1 MPLFKVTN
9 KKVDQVPVD
18 LRQFKNEA
26 ALRDFFADNIED
38 LLGLRFLGKEFQTKD
53 GRIDT
58 LAIDETGTP
67 VIIEYKWGEKDNIL
81 SQGLFYID
89 WLKENKRL
97 FDLLVADKLGK
108 DNKVI
113 WDSPR
118 LLLIAQGFD
127 RYTLSAVRQ
136 VKNSVELIK
145 YTPYSSEIL
154 FLETVYS
161 PDTVKPIAEVLR
173 RKKIKSGYG
182 EGVYGESVFGGDAY
196 GVEYHLHKVNSE
208 IKEMF
213 YVLQEEIK
221 KWANVEERADQKV
234 GITYR
239 TTKSFV
245 RFEFGKSYIDV
256 LVRDSHYDSGG
267 VGPLGIIP
275 LGMIKDITSHKW
287 GYKGRIKLKTKQD
300 VPHVLG
306 FIRQSYESTL

>member
-1 MPLFKVTN
+1 MPLFQVTN
-9 KKVDQVPVD
+9 KKIRQVLVD
-18 LRQFKNEA
+18 LHQFKNEA
-26 ALRDFFADNIED
+26 ALRDFFADNLDD
-38 LLGLRFLGKEFQTKD
+38 LLGLSFLGKEFQTKD

-67 VIIEYKWGEKDNIL
+67 VVIEYKWGEKDNIL
-81 SQGLFYID
+81 SQGLFYMD

-108 DNKVI
+108 DNKTN

-136 VKNSVELIK
+136 VKNNVELIK
-145 YTPYSSEIL
+145 YTPYSGQTL

-161 PDTVKPIAEVLR
+161 PDTVKPVTETAKKKEGALYSIEYHIDKVNVEV
-173 RKKIKSGYG
+173 KKI
-182 EGVYGESVFGGDAY
+182 
-196 GVEYHLHKVNSE
+196 
-208 IKEMF
+208 F
-213 YVLQEEIK
+213 YSLQEEIK
-221 KWANVEERADQKV
+221 EWASVEEKADQKV

-256 LVRDSHYDSGG
+256 LVRDSRYGHNIDPKGA
-267 VGPLGIIP
+267 V
-275 LGMIKDITSHKW
+275 KDITSFGW
-287 GYKGRIKLKTKQD
+287 GYKGRIKLKTKEA
-300 VPHVLG
+300 VWYTLNL
-306 FIRQSYESTL
+306 IRQSYESTL

>member
-1 MPLFKVTN
+1 MPLFQTN
-9 KKVDQVPVD
+9 NEQVNQVPID
-18 LRQFKNEA
+18 LKQFKDEA
-26 ALRDFFADNIED
+26 ALRDFFAVNLEK
-38 LLGLRFLGKEFQTKD
+38 LLGLRFLGKEYPTKD

-108 DNKVI
+108 ENKVI

-145 YTPYSSEIL
+145 YTPYSSQIL

-161 PDTVKPIAEVLR
+161 PDTVKPKSEIAS
-173 RKKIKSGYG
+173 KK
-182 EGVYGESVFGGDAY
+182 EQGVYGI
-196 GVEYHLHKVNSE
+196 EYHLSKVNSD
-208 IKEMF
+208 IKEIF
-213 YVLQEEIK
+213 YVLQAKIK
-221 KWANVEERADQKV
+221 QWPNVEEKADQKV

-256 LVRDSHYDSGG
+256 LVRDSRYGHKID
-267 VGPLGIIP
+267 PK
-275 LGMIKDITSHKW
+275 GMLKDISSFEW
-287 GYKGRIKLKTKQD
+287 GYKGRAKLKSKED
-300 VPHVLG
+300 IDYVLNL
-306 FIRQSYESTL
+306 ISMSYETTL

>member
-1 MPLFKVTN
+1 MALFQVTN
-9 KKVDQVPVD
+9 KKVHQVPVD

-26 ALRDFFADNIED
+26 ALRDFFAENLED
-38 LLGLRFLGKEFQTKD
+38 LLGLRFLGNEYPTKD

-81 SQGLFYID
+81 SQGLFYVD

-97 FDLLVADKLGK
+97 FELLVGDKLGK
-108 DNKVI
+108 DSKI
-113 WDSPR
+113 LWGSPR
-118 LLLIAQGFD
+118 LILIAQGFD

-145 YTPYSSEIL
+145 YTPYSSQIL

-161 PDTVKPIAEVLR
+161 PDTVKPVTETT
-173 RKKIKSGYG
+173 KKKE
-182 EGVYGESVFGGDAY
+182 EGAY
-196 GVEYHLHKVNSE
+196 NLEYHLGSVNDE
-208 IKEMF
+208 VKQIF
-213 YVLQEEIK
+213 YLLQEDIK
-221 KWANVEERADQKV
+221 KWANVEEKADQKV

-256 LVRDSHYDSGG
+256 LVRDSRYDHKID
-267 VGPLGIIP
+267 PR
-275 LGMIKDITSHKW
+275 GMVKDISSFEW
-287 GYKGRIKLKTKQD
+287 GYKGRIKLKSKED
-300 VPHVLG
+300 VPYVLDL
-306 FIRQSYESTL
+306 IKQSYESTL

>member
-1 MPLFKVTN
+1 MPLFQVKN
-9 KKVDQVPVD
+9 KKVHQVPVD

-26 ALRDFFADNIED
+26 TLRDFFANNLED

-108 DNKVI
+108 ENKVI

-127 RYTLSAVRQ
+127 RYTMSAVRQ
-136 VKNSVELIK
+136 VKNNVELIK
-145 YTPYSSEIL
+145 YTPYSAEIL

-161 PDTVKPIAEVLR
+161 PDTVKPVTEIV
-173 RKKIKSGYG
+173 KKKDG
-182 EGVYGESVFGGDAY
+182 GVYNI
-196 GVEYHLHKVNSE
+196 EYHLSKVNDE
-208 IKEMF
+208 VKEMF
-213 YVLQEEIK
+213 YALQEEIK
-221 KWANVEERADQKV
+221 KWANVEEKADQKI

-245 RFEFGKSYIDV
+245 RFEFGKSYIDA
-256 LVRDSHYDSGG
+256 LVRDSRYEHKID
-267 VGPLGIIP
+267 PKKML
-275 LGMIKDITSHKW
+275 KDISSFGW
-287 GYKGRIKLKTKQD
+287 GYKGSIKFRSKED
-300 VPHVLG
+300 VNYVLG
-306 FIRQSYESTL
+306 LIRQSYEATL

>member
-1 MPLFKVTN
+1 MALFQIKS
-9 KKVDQVPVD
+9 KKAHQVPVD
-18 LRQFKNEA
+18 LRQFKDEA
-26 ALRDFFADNIED
+26 ALRDFFAENLES
-38 LLGLRFLGKEFQTKD
+38 LLGLRFLGNEYKTKD

-108 DNKVI
+108 ESKVI

-118 LLLIAQGFD
+118 LILIAQGFD
-127 RYTLSAVRQ
+127 RYTLSAARQ

-145 YTPYSSEIL
+145 YTPYSSDIL
-154 FLETVYS
+154 FLETMHS
-161 PDTVKPIAEVLR
+161 SETVKPVAETTK
-173 RKKIKSGYG
+173 RKE
-182 EGVYGESVFGGDAY
+182 EGAY
-196 GVEYHLHKVNSE
+196 NVDYHLSNVNDDVKA
-208 IKEMF
+208 IF
-213 YVLQEEIK
+213 YALQEEIK
-221 KWANVEERADQKV
+221 KWANVEEKADQKV

-256 LVRDSHYDSGG
+256 LVRDSRYDHKID
-267 VGPLGIIP
+267 PK
-275 LGMIKDITSHKW
+275 GMIKDISSFEW
-287 GYKGRIKLKTKQD
+287 GYKGRIKLKSKDD
-300 VPHVLG
+300 VSYVLDL
-306 FIRQSYESTL
+306 IRQSYESTL

>member
-1 MPLFKVTN
+1 MPLFQLKN
-9 KKVDQVPVD
+9 KKVHQVSVD
-18 LRQFKNEA
+18 LTQFKNEA
-26 ALRDFFADNIED
+26 ALRDFFADNLED
-38 LLGLRFLGKEFQTKD
+38 LLGLKFLGKEYPTKD

-58 LAIDETGTP
+58 LAVDETGSP
-67 VIIEYKWGEKDNIL
+67 VIIEYKWGEKDTIL
-81 SQGLFYID
+81 SQGLFYMD

-108 DNKVI
+108 DKKVI

-161 PDTVKPIAEVLR
+161 PDTVKPAAESLN
-173 RKKIKSGYG
+173 RKK
-182 EGVYGESVFGGDAY
+182 EVESY
-196 GVEYHLHKVNSE
+196 NLQYHLGKVNKDVE
-208 IKEMF
+208 ELF
-213 YVLQEEIK
+213 YLIQEEIV

-256 LVRDSHYDSGG
+256 LIRDSRYGRSID
-267 VGPLGIIP
+267 PN
-275 LGMIKDITSHKW
+275 GMVKDITSFEW
-287 GYKGRIKLKTKQD
+287 GYKGMVKLKNRED
-300 VPHVLG
+300 VPYVLNL
-306 FIRQSYESTL
+306 IRQSYESTL

>member
-1 MPLFKVTN
+1 MPLFQVKN
-9 KKVDQVPVD
+9 KKVHQVPVD

-26 ALRDFFADNIED
+26 TLRDFFANNLED

-108 DNKVI
+108 ESKVI

-145 YTPYSSEIL
+145 YTPYSAQTL
-154 FLETVYS
+154 FLETVYN
-161 PDTVKPIAEVLR
+161 PDTVKPVTETT
-173 RKKIKSGYG
+173 KKKE
-182 EGVYGESVFGGDAY
+182 EGAY
-196 GVEYHLHKVNSE
+196 NIDYHIGKVNNE
-208 IKEMF
+208 VKEMF
-213 YVLQEEIK
+213 YAMQEEIK
-221 KWANVEERADQKV
+221 KWASVEEKAEQKD

-256 LVRDSHYDSGG
+256 LVRDSRYDHKID
-267 VGPLGIIP
+267 PK
-275 LGMIKDITSHKW
+275 GMIKDISSFEW
-287 GYKGRIKLKTKQD
+287 GYKGRIKLKSKDD
-300 VPHVLG
+300 VSYVLDL
-306 FIRQSYESTL
+306 IRQSYESTL

>member
-1 MPLFKVTN
+1 MTLFQTN
-9 KKVDQVPVD
+9 NEQVNQVPID
-18 LRQFKNEA
+18 LKQFKDEA
-26 ALRDFFADNIED
+26 ALRDFFAVNLEK
-38 LLGLRFLGKEFQTKD
+38 LLGLRFLGKEYPTKD

-108 DNKVI
+108 ENKVI

-145 YTPYSSEIL
+145 YTPYSSQIL

-161 PDTVKPIAEVLR
+161 PDTVKPKSEIAS
-173 RKKIKSGYG
+173 KK
-182 EGVYGESVFGGDAY
+182 EQGVYGI
-196 GVEYHLHKVNSE
+196 EYHLSKVNSD
-208 IKEMF
+208 IKEIF
-213 YVLQEEIK
+213 YVLQAKIK
-221 KWANVEERADQKV
+221 QWPNVEEKADQKV

-256 LVRDSHYDSGG
+256 LVRDSRYGHKID
-267 VGPLGIIP
+267 PK
-275 LGMIKDITSHKW
+275 GMLKDISSFEW
-287 GYKGRIKLKTKQD
+287 GYKGRAKLKSKED
-300 VPHVLG
+300 IDYVLNL
-306 FIRQSYESTL
+306 ISMSYETTL

>member
-1 MPLFKVTN
+1 MPLFQLTN
-9 KKVDQVPVD
+9 KKVHQVPVD

-26 ALRDFFADNIED
+26 ALRDFFADNLED
-38 LLGLRFLGKEFQTKD
+38 LLGLKFLGKEFQTKD

-67 VIIEYKWGEKDNIL
+67 VVIEYKWGEKDNIL

-97 FDLLVADKLGK
+97 YDLLVADKLGK
-108 DNKVI
+108 DIKVI

-161 PDTVKPIAEVLR
+161 PDTVKPATETI
-173 RKKIKSGYG
+173 RKKEEGIYG
-182 EGVYGESVFGGDAY
+182 I
-196 GVEYHLHKVNSE
+196 EYHLDKVNDE
-208 IKEMF
+208 VKKMF
-213 YVLQEEIK
+213 YALQEEIK
-221 KWANVEERADQKV
+221 KWTNVEEKADQKV

-256 LVRDSHYDSGG
+256 LVRDSRYGHKID
-267 VGPLGIIP
+267 PK
-275 LGMIKDITSHKW
+275 GMLKDISSFEW
-287 GYKGRIKLKTKQD
+287 GYKGRAKLKNKED
-300 VPHVLG
+300 VSYVLDL
-306 FIRQSYESTL
+306 IRQSYESTL